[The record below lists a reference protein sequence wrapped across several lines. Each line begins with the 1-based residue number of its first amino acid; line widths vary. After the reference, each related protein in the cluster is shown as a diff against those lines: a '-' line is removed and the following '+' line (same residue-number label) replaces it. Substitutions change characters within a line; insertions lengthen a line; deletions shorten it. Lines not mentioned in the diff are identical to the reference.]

1 MVLRRRGY
9 SPQARDVIV
18 VGRSGCRVDASPAD
32 LATLRE
38 QFDKTT
44 CARLP
49 GFLAPALLGDLWAM
63 LDKTLFTPFRHD
75 DIGMEE
81 MAESATLNA
90 MLMLALNDPA
100 LLAMIEEI
108 TGRGPLGL
116 FEGRVYRIRPD
127 AGHFDSWHA
136 DTKRN
141 RKVALSI
148 NLQRETVVTAPL
160 QIRRA
165 DSEEILCEVTNSIP
179 GDAVLFAVD
188 DVHEHR
194 IKPIPE
200 AGVRIACAGWFCPG
214 MDLRMRLEGRDLP
227 SDG

>member
-1 MVLRRRGY
+1 
-9 SPQARDVIV
+9 VIV
-18 VGRSGCRVDASPAD
+18 VERSGCRVDASPAE
-32 LATLRE
+32 LTALRE

-44 CARLP
+44 CVRLP

-63 LDKTLFTPFRHD
+63 LGKSAFTPFRHD

-81 MAESATLNA
+81 MAESGTLNA
-90 MLMLALNDPA
+90 MLMLALNDPD
-100 LLAMIEEI
+100 LLAIIEAI
-108 TGRGPLGL
+108 SGRGPLGL

-136 DTKRN
+136 DSERN
-141 RKVALSI
+141 RMVAISI

-160 QIRRA
+160 QIRRP
-165 DSEEILCEVTNSIP
+165 DSEEILFEVSNSTP

-188 DVHEHR
+188 DVHVHR
-194 IKPIPE
+194 IEPMPE

-227 SDG
+227 PDS